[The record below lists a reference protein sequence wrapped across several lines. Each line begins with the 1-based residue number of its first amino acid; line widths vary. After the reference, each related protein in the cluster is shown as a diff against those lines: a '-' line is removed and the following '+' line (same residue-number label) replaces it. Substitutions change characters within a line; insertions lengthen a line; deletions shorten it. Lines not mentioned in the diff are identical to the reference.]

1 MASGLEQ
8 GLKNVLREIEG
19 IPLKTNEL
27 GVSLSKATNHLLN
40 LKAGRY
46 VVGYIGIIT
55 LYMIFF
61 LVMSNA
67 SLDLLQYRYIYRH
80 PPVVN
85 ESDLRAYGASLDIMT
100 TVAIVTGTLCIIALS
115 ILTIIF
121 LHKIHNL
128 ESRLKRNL
136 TIFNNIFVRYSFA
149 ILSLF
154 FIIII
159 TVFTILDLTCA
170 DSSQLIANLEVGT
183 RLPFVSDN
191 FVYSANTWLK
201 LMNTQYKTN
210 LTDAPPEYKHFVL
223 SMMTKTKTF
232 WTGNKNI
239 LETSDLSF
247 VVGELN
253 KCLALKEVAP
263 ILTIIVF
270 TLLGILYIVIILR
283 FMLKK
288 STDSVQ
294 FCAYDTLPLLA
305 SEEFSDEPPT
315 HEEQYELPAG
325 ATVPGM
331 GRYMP
336 TYKNNN

>member
-46 VVGYIGIIT
+46 IVGYIGIIT

-85 ESDLRAYGASLDIMT
+85 ESDLRAYGSSLDIMT
-100 TVAIVTGTLCIIALS
+100 TIAIITGTMCIIALF

-121 LHKIHNL
+121 LHKMHNL

-136 TIFNNIFVRYSFA
+136 TIFNNVFVRYSFA

-159 TVFTILDLTCA
+159 TVFTILDFTCA

-183 RLPFVSDN
+183 RSSFVSDN
-191 FVYSANTWLK
+191 FVYSA
-201 LMNTQYKTN
+201 
-210 LTDAPPEYKHFVL
+210 
-223 SMMTKTKTF
+223 
-232 WTGNKNI
+232 
-239 LETSDLSF
+239 
-247 VVGELN
+247 
-253 KCLALKEVAP
+253 
-263 ILTIIVF
+263 
-270 TLLGILYIVIILR
+270 
-283 FMLKK
+283 
-288 STDSVQ
+288 
-294 FCAYDTLPLLA
+294 
-305 SEEFSDEPPT
+305 
-315 HEEQYELPAG
+315 
-325 ATVPGM
+325 
-331 GRYMP
+331 
-336 TYKNNN
+336 